1 MAIGTRGI
9 QDPQGFDLVDRLMTQ
24 IANLEAEVMELRAL
38 HRNEASF
45 IVKITPDDEPVI
57 AETPAFIYAIPF
69 DVDGLYLEDVEAFVT
84 TVGGSATTIRLRNIK
99 LASTVTVTLANL
111 TIDSGQKH
119 SNPTYI
125 LDNTKRQFM
134 WKDQL
139 AIDVLSAG
147 GGAKGLGV
155 ILKFL

>member
-9 QDPQGFDLVDRLMTQ
+9 QDPQGFDLLERMMLQ

-45 IVKITPDDEPVI
+45 IVKITPDDETVV

-69 DVDGLYLEDVEAFVT
+69 DVDGLFLEDAEAFVT
-84 TVGGSATTIRLRNIK
+84 TVGGSSTTIRLRNV
-99 LASTVTVTLANL
+99 TQGTTVTLANL
-111 TIDSGQKH
+111 TIASGQKH
-119 SNPTYI
+119 STPTYI

-139 AIDVLSAG
+139 AIDVIAAG
-147 GGAKGLGV
+147 SGAKGLGV
-155 ILKFL
+155 IFKFL